1 MSLFTGLRS
10 VFADLEKDLAAPGGP
25 RISTMRNHSMAIL
38 RYDPEQEFELR
49 GLLREC
55 TQRMKGLGWNVHTL
69 DLFELLL
76 LRLEKFEPDFM
87 ERLAA
92 REARLAQR
100 DRARALSWVGDKLAP
115 HLGDDGGLVV
125 DILREMQD
133 RIPLD
138 QRDHS
143 VVFLGRLGAL
153 YPFFRSSALLRQLDQ
168 RTHGVPVV
176 LLYPG
181 KHRNG
186 GLSFMGQFDPDRD
199 YRPRIYS
206 TRPT

>member
-1 MSLFTGLRS
+1 MSLFTPLAS

-25 RISTMRNHSMAIL
+25 RISTMRNHSMCIL
-38 RYDPEQEFELR
+38 QYPPEQEWELR
-49 GLLREC
+49 QLLRGC
-55 TQRMKGLGWNVHTL
+55 ASRMAAQGWQVHTL

-76 LRLEKFEPDFM
+76 ERLETHEPGFL
-87 ERLAA
+87 EQLAQ
-92 REARLAQR
+92 REARIAKKDR
-100 DRARALSWVGDKLAP
+100 DRAMAWVGDKLAR
-115 HLGDDGGLVV
+115 HLGDDGGIVV
-125 DILREMQD
+125 DILREMQA
-133 RIPLD
+133 RIPQD

-153 YPFFRSSALLRQLDQ
+153 YPYFRSSALLRQLDQ

-181 KHRNG
+181 EHRGG
-186 GLSFMGQFDPDRD
+186 GLSFMGQFEPDRD

-206 TRPT
+206 TRKA